1 MMRPETKLWRTFL
14 FSGAVVAF
22 AIFFAAFPKTDIT
35 VSVLFGDANGF
46 PLSSSPFLNGF
57 RSVMFMLT
65 DWVMALALL
74 MLVLGLLPSILRIF
88 TARFLSFA
96 VTSYIVGPGLI
107 VNGILKTYSGR
118 VRPRNIDIFGG
129 NDAFSPVFDF
139 AGQCQSNCS
148 FVSGEA
154 SALATVA
161 TILLIAFVP
170 RLPQSNRIIVQIAI
184 LSVAVSGS
192 LLRVAFGAHF
202 LSDVIFAWFISIAV
216 VAGLYKI
223 FKMERLGLR
232 IQQNSQPST
241 LIKIKNS
248 LNQP

>member
-1 MMRPETKLWRTFL
+1 MMRTEAKLWRIFL
-14 FSGAVVAF
+14 FSSVAVAF
-22 AIFFAAFPKTDIT
+22 AIFFAAVPNTDIT
-35 VSVLFGDANGF
+35 VSALFGDANGF
-46 PLSSSPFLNGF
+46 PLSSSPFLNGV
-57 RSVMFMLT
+57 RSVMYMLT

-74 MLVLGLLPSILRIF
+74 MLVLGLLPGFPRIF

-118 VRPRNIDIFGG
+118 VRPRDIDIFGG
-129 NDAFSPVFDF
+129 NDAFFPVFDF

-161 TILLIAFVP
+161 TILLIAVVP
-170 RLPQSNRIIVQIAI
+170 HLPKSNRIIAQVTI
-184 LSVAVSGS
+184 LTVAVAGS

-202 LSDVIFAWFISIAV
+202 LSDVVFAWLISFAV
-216 VAGLYKI
+216 VAVLSRI
-223 FKMERLGLR
+223 FR
-232 IQQNSQPST
+232 IEQLASPVTQIARPSN
-241 LIKIKNS
+241 LA
-248 LNQP
+248 